1 VALVTGAS
9 SGIGRAIAVALAA
22 DGAVVHLASRSRDR
36 LAQVAEEIGPDR
48 AFVWPTNLLLEDEV
62 TALGDSVAGESNR
75 LDILVHSAGLF
86 RHGRMGDASLRD
98 LDDHMAVNL
107 RAPYQLTQA
116 LAPLLVRGQGDVV
129 FINSSVTRGAR
140 SEVAHYGA
148 SKYALEGLAESL
160 RDEFNPKGV
169 RVLSV
174 YPGRT
179 ASPLQERIHEM
190 EGRPYRPELLMQPED
205 MAQTVLNAV
214 TLPRTAEITEIR
226 VRPMR
231 KT

>member
-1 VALVTGAS
+1 
-9 SGIGRAIAVALAA
+9 
-22 DGAVVHLASRSRDR
+22 
-36 LAQVAEEIGPDR
+36 
-48 AFVWPTNLLLEDEV
+48 
-62 TALGDSVAGESNR
+62 
-75 LDILVHSAGLF
+75 
-86 RHGRMGDASLRD
+86 
-98 LDDHMAVNL
+98 MAVNL